1 MSKGREI
8 KQRIQS
14 VSKTKKITLA
24 MKMVAAAKF
33 KRSVDQLASSKLF
46 QKHSKIVIDDL
57 SKRLSAD
64 DLPKTMKKNL
74 GQKTIYIIF
83 SSDKGLCGGFNT
95 YLIKSVLN
103 ELKSKN
109 KQDTQLILFGNK
121 INQFF
126 KKTDWKIND
135 DLSSES
141 EVFNETKIKTVL
153 EYITQKYT
161 NNECASVKLI
171 YNLFISA
178 ISNKQIVETLLPY
191 QLNNWTENQDVTASD
206 YIYESDKTTVLS
218 ELVKKLT
225 SYKLF
230 YARLNSVSSEEGCR
244 MVAMDSASTNAA
256 EVIDELKL
264 LYNRSRQAAIT
275 TELTEIVAGATSL
288 D

>member
-33 KRSVDQLASSKLF
+33 KRSVDQLTQSKTF
-46 QKHSKIVIDDL
+46 QKHSQDLIADL
-57 SKRLSAD
+57 SKRLFPD
-64 DLPKTMKKNL
+64 DLPKLMQSNSGKKEV
-74 GQKTIYIIF
+74 YIIF

-103 ELKSKN
+103 ELENKDKSKV
-109 KQDTQLILFGNK
+109 QLILFGNK

-126 KKTDWKIND
+126 KKTDWNIQE

-141 EVFNETKIKTVL
+141 ETFSDKKIKDVL
-153 EYITQKYT
+153 KHITSQY
-161 NNECASVKLI
+161 NNNQYSSVKLI
-171 YNLFISA
+171 YNSFISA
-178 ISNKQIVETLLPY
+178 ISNKQVVETLLPY
-191 QLNNWTENQDVTASD
+191 QLENWNEQQAINDSD
-206 YIYESDKTTVLS
+206 YIYESDKLTVLN
-218 ELVKKLT
+218 ELITKLI
-225 SYKLF
+225 SYKLL
-230 YARLNSVSSEEGCR
+230 YARLNSVSSEEGSR

-256 EVIDELKL
+256 EVIDDLKL